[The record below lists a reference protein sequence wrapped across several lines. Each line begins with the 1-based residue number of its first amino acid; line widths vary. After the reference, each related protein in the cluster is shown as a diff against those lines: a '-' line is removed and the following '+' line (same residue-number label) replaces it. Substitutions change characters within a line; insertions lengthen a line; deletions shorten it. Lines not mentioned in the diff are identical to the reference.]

1 MDNINNINPIDN
13 ITQENL
19 EELPVPIDSIVDV
32 EVDDGG
38 RIGKI
43 RMRSPLNGG
52 NDVTK
57 EIVMEALRD
66 KNIVFGV
73 NEAFINMVVNSKA
86 YDRWHVIAKSK
97 DPQNGKDGSVE
108 YLFEKSTQGTLTED
122 SKGYV
127 DFKDIGTV
135 RNISSGTIIANI
147 ILETKGQEG
156 TTVFNTPIRAL
167 DGAPPTVTFSENIA
181 VSDDRLTMI
190 ATADGNLVWK
200 EGRFSVETV
209 VKIDGDI
216 DISTGNIEFVGDVI
230 VRGDVKEGFVVTSGK
245 DILIHG
251 GVFSSNITASGKIT
265 VRKGAIGSTLVSGG
279 ETEIEFGENS
289 NITCTGKLDAKSLYC
304 CEVYCKGE
312 VFVNKGTGSIIGGK
326 IISTKNLVAHSIGS
340 KSYSKTKIV
349 IGENAILLQEK
360 TNLEKRCEE
369 LREEEE
375 KCTKIVE
382 FLTLKKQELGNLP
395 PDKLDVMTLAAKNI
409 LMSRN
414 ETVQINMRIEEID
427 DYLQQKQDL
436 SVTCRK
442 ELYPGVRITINDFVL
457 NITNLYQYCK
467 AGIGEDGI
475 EINNL

>member
-1 MDNINNINPIDN
+1 MENTTNLNINQIE
-13 ITQENL
+13 QENT
-19 EELPVPIDSIVDV
+19 EEVPMPIDSIVDV

-38 RIGKI
+38 RIAKI

-52 NDVTK
+52 VDVTK
-57 EIVMEALRD
+57 EAVMQALRD
-66 KNIVFGV
+66 KNVVFGV
-73 NEAFINMVVNSKA
+73 NDAFINMVVNSKA

-97 DPQNGKDGSVE
+97 DPQNGEDGRIE
-108 YLFEKSTQGTLTED
+108 YFFEKSTQGTLTED
-122 SKGYV
+122 SKGFV

-135 RNISSGTIIANI
+135 RNISSGTVIANI
-147 ILETKGQEG
+147 VHETKGEEG
-156 TTVFNTPIRAL
+156 TTVFNTQIKAL
-167 DGAPPTVTFSENIA
+167 DGVPPKVTFSENIA
-181 VSDDRLTMI
+181 VSDDGLTI
-190 ATADGNLVWK
+190 VATADGNLVWK
-200 EGRFSVETV
+200 DGRFSVETV

-216 DISTGNIEFVGDVI
+216 DMSTGNIEFVGDV
-230 VRGDVKEGFVVTSGK
+230 VVLGDVKEGFVVTSGK
-245 DILIHG
+245 DILVKG
-251 GVFSSNITASGKIT
+251 GIFSSSITAAGKIT

-289 NITCTGKLDAKSLYC
+289 NITCTGQLNAKSLYC

-312 VFVNKGTGSIIGGK
+312 VFVNKGAGSIIGGK
-326 IISTKNLVAHSIGS
+326 IISTKNLTANSIGS

-360 TNLEKRCEE
+360 TNLENRCEE

-382 FLTLKKQELGNLP
+382 FLTLKKQELGQLP
-395 PDKLDVMTLAAKNI
+395 QDKLDVMTLAAKNI

-414 ETVQINMRIEEID
+414 ETTQINVRINEID

-442 ELYPGVRITINDFVL
+442 ELYPGVRITINDVVL
-457 NITNLYQYCK
+457 NITTLYQYCK
-467 AGIGEDGI
+467 AGIGDDGI